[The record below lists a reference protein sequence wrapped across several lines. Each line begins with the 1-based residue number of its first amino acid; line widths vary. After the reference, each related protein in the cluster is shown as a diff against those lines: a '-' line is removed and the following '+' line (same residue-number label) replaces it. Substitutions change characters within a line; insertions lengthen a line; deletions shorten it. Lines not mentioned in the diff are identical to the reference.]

1 MTNIFVT
8 ESLTLSIV
16 DDDELVCRSL
26 KRVIGASGY
35 RVEAFCSAEAF
46 LDSRLDEC
54 DCLILDVQM
63 PGINGLELQR
73 RLLTRN
79 VHFPIIFITAQSD
92 ESTQVRALEAGAFN
106 YLFKPFKEDQLL
118 NAIREAIAVASGES

>member
-1 MTNIFVT
+1 MT

-16 DDDELVCRSL
+16 DDDELVSRTL
-26 KRVIGASGY
+26 KRVTGASGY
-35 RVEAFCSAEAF
+35 RVSAFRPAEAF

-73 RLLTRN
+73 QLLTQN
-79 VHFPIIFITAQSD
+79 LHFPIIFITAQSD
-92 ESTQVRALEAGAFN
+92 ERTKMRALEAGAID

>member
-1 MTNIFVT
+1 MTYTFVT

-46 LDSRLDEC
+46 LDSRLEKC
-54 DCLILDVQM
+54 DCLILDLQM

-73 RLLTRN
+73 RLLSQN
-79 VHFPIIFITAQSD
+79 VHLPIIFITAQSD
-92 ESTQVRALEAGAFN
+92 ERSRVQALAAGAN
-106 YLFKPFKEDQLL
+106 DYLFKPFKEDQLL